1 VIRSNILL
9 QKVQVHPSAHL
20 SILLKGH
27 HSQHCPA
34 LYFLRISHHLPVSRK
49 DGTLWL
55 SASMFC
61 GSGAICLLALKF
73 LLYLSSRWLTAFFSR
88 FYETLLYNDRR
99 ALRNPYIGPSSHMPV
114 KTARSHRHWQVL
126 SLQAPHDMDSQRYS
140 PRCFPSWQICLT
152 APLFHRRRSDVLHG

>member
-9 QKVQVHPSAHL
+9 QKVQVLPSAPL
-20 SILLKGH
+20 SILLHWH

-114 KTARSHRHWQVL
+114 KQHDLTGIGKFFRCKHRMIWIL
-126 SLQAPHDMDSQRYS
+126 SDTHL
-140 PRCFPSWQICLT
+140 
-152 APLFHRRRSDVLHG
+152 DVFRLGKSA